1 LDSLF
6 CSWLI
11 FACEQLQH
19 LKEIMKPLMEL
30 SASLDTYVPK
40 SADLFRA
47 PSATSQDNLIENGKP
62 KNFEKL
68 QTPKVISEKERD
80 QREDQHLALLITR
93 IYFLKNQLK
102 IKFDSKTK
110 IWTSRVI
117 FWITF
122 KF

>member
-62 KNFEKL
+62 KNFRKNTN
-68 QTPKVISEKERD
+68 TPKVISVKERD
-80 QREDQHLALLITR
+80 QREVQHLYLFFEKSA
-93 IYFLKNQLK
+93 KNQ
-102 IKFDSKTK
+102 I
-110 IWTSRVI
+110 
-117 FWITF
+117 
-122 KF
+122 

>member
-80 QREDQHLALLITR
+80 QREDQHLGLLITR

>member
-1 LDSLF
+1 
-6 CSWLI
+6 LI

-68 QTPKVISEKERD
+68 QTPKVISEKERN
-80 QREDQHLALLITR
+80 QREEQHLGPLITR

-110 IWTSRVI
+110 IWTSRAI

>member
-62 KNFEKL
+62 KNFRKNAH
-68 QTPKVISEKERD
+68 TPKVISEKERD
-80 QREDQHLALLITR
+80 QREDQHLGPLITR
-93 IYFLKNQLK
+93 IYFLKNYLTQK
-102 IKFDSKTK
+102 QKFW
-110 IWTSRVI
+110 ISRVI
-117 FWITF
+117 LWITF

>member
-80 QREDQHLALLITR
+80 QREDQHLGPLITR